1 MKYNKSNTRN
11 KIIRA
16 GLELFHT
23 QGYEETTISQILEK
37 SNTSRSAFYHHFRG
51 KEDLLF
57 SIAYTLDDDY
67 DLWYAKQSSEQHTID
82 LLLAFLVFS
91 FECVEKSPYRDLY
104 QSLYGLQVTT
114 TGVRPIVDPRR
125 SYSRIIL
132 DILKKG
138 QECGEIKSDCS
149 YFELTRMITSYH
161 IGITYSWCLQK
172 EMFSLPDYA
181 RIFFK
186 PFLDSLKSEKTQG

>member
-11 KIIRA
+11 KLIRA

-51 KEDLLF
+51 KEELLF
-57 SIAYTLDDDY
+57 SIAYTMDDDY
-67 DLWYAKQSSEQHTID
+67 ELWYKENAANDNTLD
-82 LLLAFLVFS
+82 LLLSFLIFS
-91 FECVEKSPYRDLY
+91 FECVEASPYRDLY

-114 TGVRPIVDPRR
+114 IGVRPIIDPNR

-138 QECGEIKSDCS
+138 QERGEIKTDCS
-149 YFELTRMITSYH
+149 YFELTRMIISYH

-181 RIFFK
+181 RKFFK
-186 PFLDSLKSEKTQG
+186 PFLDSIAK